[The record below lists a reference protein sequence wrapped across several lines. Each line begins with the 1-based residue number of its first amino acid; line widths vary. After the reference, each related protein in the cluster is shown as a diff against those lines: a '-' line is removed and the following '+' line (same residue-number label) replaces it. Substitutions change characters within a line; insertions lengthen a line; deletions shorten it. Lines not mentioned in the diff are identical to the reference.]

1 MSDPDPLWYHVDGD
15 LVSQSEATVR
25 VDDRGF
31 RFGDAAF
38 ETLRAYGG
46 EVFEWDA
53 HVERLER
60 TCETLAID
68 HGLDPA
74 DLAGR
79 IDETLEANGL
89 ADAYVRLSIT
99 RGVQPGTLTPQ
110 PTVDPTVVVIV
121 DGLPRGGIDGE
132 SVWDGPAAVR
142 TVDTRRI
149 SDDAIP
155 ASAKTH
161 NYLNG
166 ILARLELQ
174 EWAAEHRNQDGGSA
188 SGTGGNAGGESADEA
203 ILRAPDGSI
212 AEGATSNVFFV
223 SNGTLYTPSLE
234 GPVLAGV
241 TRRVVCELATDRGL
255 PVDTGAY
262 EPAVL
267 RNADE
272 AFLTNTTWEIR
283 PIESIDGTRLEVG
296 PITRSLIEAFDE
308 LVERRC
314 YRSG

>member
-1 MSDPDPLWYHVDGD
+1 MSRPDQRWYHVDGD
-15 LVSQSEATVR
+15 LLAQSEATVR

-46 EVFEWDA
+46 TLFEWDA
-53 HVERLER
+53 HADRLER

-68 HGLDPA
+68 HGLDREE
-74 DLAGR
+74 LSGR
-79 IDETLEANGL
+79 IDDTLEANGL
-89 ADAYVRLSIT
+89 TDAYVRLSIT
-99 RGVQPGTLTPQ
+99 RGVQPGTLTPRQ
-110 PTVDPTVVVIV
+110 TVDPTVVVIV
-121 DGLPRGGIDGE
+121 DALPRGGVDGE
-132 SVWDGPAAVR
+132 SVWDEPAAVR

-149 SDDAIP
+149 ANDAIP

-174 EWAAEHRNQDGGSA
+174 QWANEARNQDGGTT
-188 SGTGGNAGGESADEA
+188 SGTKAPAGESPADEA

-223 SNGTLYTPSLE
+223 SDGTLHTPSLE

-241 TRRVVCELATDRGL
+241 TRRVVCELASERGL
-255 PVDTGAY
+255 TVEAGAY
-262 EPAVL
+262 DPTTL
-267 RNADE
+267 RDADE
-272 AFLTNTTWEIR
+272 AFLTNTTWEVR
-283 PIESIDGTRLEVG
+283 PIESIDGIPLDTG
-296 PITRSLIEAFDE
+296 PITSSLIEAYDE

-314 YRSG
+314 YRTG